1 MVIRKT
7 CYFLLCITQ
16 ENAFDNGREL
26 FSVKR
31 DALLHNPNYV
41 LDYSMIGKDSY
52 QSIIVL
58 KLDCICSLINVEA
71 GKYVG
76 VFCLY
81 ITVDVFIMLFRPIM
95 YPLCTN
101 LDFLVFP
108 VSALLEP

>member
-26 FSVKR
+26 FSIKR

-52 QSIIVL
+52 
-58 KLDCICSLINVEA
+58 
-71 GKYVG
+71 
-76 VFCLY
+76 
-81 ITVDVFIMLFRPIM
+81 
-95 YPLCTN
+95 
-101 LDFLVFP
+101 
-108 VSALLEP
+108 